1 MKKLLQIV
9 LVSSLSLLCFSC
21 YYDELIDRPID
32 IPEIPDLPENVSFN
46 TDVQPIFTTNCI
58 TCHTSSLSPD
68 LRAGFS
74 YNALVPSYVI
84 AGNPENSKLFQNL
97 PGIGHPLNVG
107 FELSDKD
114 VAIIYAWIEQ
124 GAENN

>member
-1 MKKLLQIV
+1 MKKLFQIV

-32 IPEIPDLPENVSFN
+32 IPEIPDLPENISFS

-58 TCHTSSLSPD
+58 TCHTSSLNPD
-68 LRAGFS
+68 LRAGYA
-74 YNALVPSYVI
+74 YNSLVPDYVT
-84 AGNPENSKLFQNL
+84 AGDPENSKLFQSL

-107 FELSDKD
+107 FELSDED
-114 VAIIYAWIEQ
+114 VAIIYAWIDQ